1 LESRFEHNGGE
12 DHAQD
17 HRQHRR
23 RSLGGSAHRRP
34 GRRGARRAVRIDDP
48 KDTGHGSDILALQVR
63 NGDQNLH
70 VVSFHEN
77 LRKNPATGSS
87 GRIYID
93 NDAEDKGPE
102 YVFVAGFTRGT
113 DFVLLE
119 TEGFRPTQW
128 GDPVEQGDYKM
139 KVRYKVDRV
148 HVTLSRHAIGDA
160 TDVRV
165 AMVASGTR
173 SDGTTDGLVD
183 WVGKRRSFTPWIAQ
197 G

>member
-1 LESRFEHNGGE
+1 MRKTITSTAVALSAAALTVGLAGAA
-12 DHAQD
+12 HAEQF
-17 HRQHRR
+17 
-23 RSLGGSAHRRP
+23 G
-34 GRRGARRAVRIDDP
+34 IDDP

-77 LRKNPATGSS
+77 LRKNPATGSG

-93 NDAEDKGPE
+93 TDDADKGPE
-102 YVFVAGFTRGT
+102 YVFVGGFTRGT

-119 TEGFRPTQW
+119 TEGFRPKQW

-139 KVRYKVDRV
+139 RVRYKVDRV

-160 TDVRV
+160 TDVRI

-173 SDGTTDGLVD
+173 SDGTSDGLVD
-183 WVGKRRSFTPWIAQ
+183 WVGKRRSFTPWIGQ

>member
-1 LESRFEHNGGE
+1 MRTSLTSTAVALSAAALTVGLAGTA
-12 DHAQD
+12 HAD
-17 HRQHRR
+17 RY
-23 RSLGGSAHRRP
+23 G
-34 GRRGARRAVRIDDP
+34 IDDP
-48 KDTGHGSDILALQVR
+48 KETGHGSDILALQVR
-63 NGDQNLH
+63 NADQNLH

-77 LRKNPATGSS
+77 LRKDPATGSG

-93 NDAEDKGPE
+93 TDAADKGPE

-119 TEGFRPTQW
+119 
-128 GDPVEQGDYKM
+128 M

-148 HVTLSRHAIGDA
+148 HVTLSRHAIGDP

-173 SDGTTDGLVD
+173 SDGTSDGLVD